1 MSLLIW
7 FGTYSGYKLN
17 THKFQ
22 IKTSKLWVLPADT
35 KPVDHGST
43 WGSRPAKGF
52 TLRSRQ
58 EQWNGCHTILIFYF
72 LTIWST
78 HVTQSGSTNS
88 YSSRSSGLGLEA
100 ITLTVTFI
108 LWVSKL
114 SNTLE
119 NCSAGYPSRSISVT
133 LHLQIASFDQQQSQ
147 TQRIF
152 IYHFKSQRKST
163 SLHVRSWTSFSIHK
177 SMERL
182 FVVALIPPF

>member
-1 MSLLIW
+1 MVALGVQDLQKVSPREA
-7 FGTYSGYKLN
+7 GKNS
-17 THKFQ
+17 
-22 IKTSKLWVLPADT
+22 
-35 KPVDHGST
+35 
-43 WGSRPAKGF
+43 
-52 TLRSRQ
+52 
-58 EQWNGCHTILIFYF
+58 ENGCHTILIFYHF
-72 LTIWST
+72 SLTIWST

-88 YSSRSSGLGLEA
+88 YSISGLGLEA

-152 IYHFKSQRKST
+152 IYYFKSQRKST